1 MAKVQTERLRSC
13 VCTRGLRNLGA
24 AAGPG
29 RTRKHRHSGLR
40 CATVT
45 GACGLGWNGDG
56 LVVCTV
62 TVPRQGRGMATAS
75 NLAKGSNSTTRLE
88 GHKRARGACEHHVRD
103 IAVVFAITGQ
113 GHSERQRSTARVKPR
128 SRRDMTFR
136 SARARTLQGKR
147 GGGGTRWWH
156 SKQE

>member
-13 VCTRGLRNLGA
+13 VCTRGLRHLGA
-24 AAGPG
+24 VAGPG
-29 RTRKHRHSGLR
+29 RTRKHRHSELR

-45 GACGLGWNGDG
+45 GACGLGWNSDG
-56 LVVCTV
+56 LVACTV

-88 GHKRARGACEHHVRD
+88 GHRRARRACERRERD
-103 IAVVFAITGQ
+103 ITVVFVITGQ
-113 GHSERQRSTARVKPR
+113 GHGERRRSIARVKPR

-136 SARARTLQGKR
+136 SARARTGQGQGQGLVR
-147 GGGGTRWWH
+147 
-156 SKQE
+156 

>member
-13 VCTRGLRNLGA
+13 VCTRGLRHLGA

-29 RTRKHRHSGLR
+29 RTHKHRHSGLR
-40 CATVT
+40 GATVT

-56 LVVCTV
+56 LVACTV

-88 GHKRARGACEHHVRD
+88 GHRRARGACEHHVRD
-103 IAVVFAITGQ
+103 IAVVFAITRQ
-113 GHSERQRSTARVKPR
+113 GHGERQRSTVRVKPR

-136 SARARTLQGKR
+136 SARARTGQGQGQGLVR
-147 GGGGTRWWH
+147 
-156 SKQE
+156 

>member
-13 VCTRGLRNLGA
+13 VCTHGLRHLGA

-29 RTRKHRHSGLR
+29 RTRKHRHSSLR
-40 CATVT
+40 GAAVT
-45 GACGLGWNGDG
+45 GAFGIGWNGDG
-56 LVVCTV
+56 LVACTV

-75 NLAKGSNSTTRLE
+75 NLAKGPNSTTRLE
-88 GHKRARGACEHHVRD
+88 GHRRARGACERRECD

-113 GHSERQRSTARVKPR
+113 GHGERRRSTARVKPR

-136 SARARTLQGKR
+136 SARARTGQGQGQGLVR
-147 GGGGTRWWH
+147 
-156 SKQE
+156 